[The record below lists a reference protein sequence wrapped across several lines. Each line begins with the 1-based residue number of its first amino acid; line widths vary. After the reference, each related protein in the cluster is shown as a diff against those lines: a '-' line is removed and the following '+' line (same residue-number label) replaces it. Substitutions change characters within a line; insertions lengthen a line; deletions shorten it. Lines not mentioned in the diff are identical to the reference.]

1 MQAQFRPIAE
11 VETTPV
17 NGVIDIIG
25 VVESVGDFMDI
36 TLKNGS
42 ATHKRSVQLKD
53 QSNAS
58 VEVRLRP
65 IFPKIAAEPMQRR
78 ALHVILQERRLQNN
92 CCEFEC
98 VADQLHRQ
106 AICCCKIA
114 TAVVHQQGCVV
125 RSSRCG
131 A

>member
-1 MQAQFRPIAE
+1 MDVTPPLVHRHGAPYRACAQFRPIAE

-25 VVESVGDFMDI
+25 VVESVGDYMDI

-58 VEVRLRP
+58 VEVRL
-65 IFPKIAAEPMQRR
+65 
-78 ALHVILQERRLQNN
+78 L
-92 CCEFEC
+92 
-98 VADQLHRQ
+98 
-106 AICCCKIA
+106 
-114 TAVVHQQGCVV
+114 
-125 RSSRCG
+125 
-131 A
+131 

>member
-1 MQAQFRPIAE
+1 MSTCSSSPIAA

-25 VVESVGDFMDI
+25 VVETVGEYMDI

-58 VEVRLRP
+58 IEVRTLVVCLLGTS
-65 IFPKIAAEPMQRR
+65 MQPGISSPSCSCTPSVSIN
-78 ALHVILQERRLQNN
+78 ALCNV
-92 CCEFEC
+92 
-98 VADQLHRQ
+98 
-106 AICCCKIA
+106 
-114 TAVVHQQGCVV
+114 
-125 RSSRCG
+125 
-131 A
+131 